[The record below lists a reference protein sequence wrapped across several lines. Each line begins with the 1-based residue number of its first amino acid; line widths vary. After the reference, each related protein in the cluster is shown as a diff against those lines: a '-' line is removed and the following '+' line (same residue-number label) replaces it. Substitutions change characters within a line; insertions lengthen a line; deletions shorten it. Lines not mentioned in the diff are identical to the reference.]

1 LSKNETTNTFKM
13 KAVVLFSGGLDST
26 VLAQQLIRQKAEVRL
41 LSIHYGQR
49 HKKELEHSTSI
60 ANILGSPHQILDF
73 SNLGRLLL
81 GSSLTDK
88 AIALPEGHYAEESM
102 KSTVVPNRNMIL
114 LSLAAGHALSIG
126 FDTIAYAAH
135 AGDHTI
141 YPDCR
146 PEFANAMET
155 ALNLADWEPLR
166 LHRPFVNLTKKDLV
180 ELGDQ
185 LEAPLHETWS
195 CYAGRKLHCGKCG
208 TCVERKEAF
217 SLANIPDPTKYEA

>member
-1 LSKNETTNTFKM
+1 M

-26 VLAQQLIRQKAEVRL
+26 VLAQQLINQKAVVHL

-49 HKKELEHSTSI
+49 HHKELQHSTRI
-60 ANILGSPHQILDF
+60 AQLLGLPHQILDF
-73 SNLGRLLL
+73 SNLGKLLS
-81 GSSLTDK
+81 GSSLTDDTVP
-88 AIALPEGHYAEESM
+88 LPEGHYEEESM

-114 LSLAAGHALSIG
+114 LSLAGGHALSIG

-146 PEFANAMET
+146 PEFTNAMET
-155 ALNLADWEPLR
+155 VLNLADWEPLR
-166 LHRPFVNLTKKDLV
+166 LLRPFVDLTKQDLV
-180 ELGDQ
+180 RLGDDMG
-185 LEAPLHETWS
+185 APLHETWS
-195 CYAGRKLHCGKCG
+195 CYAGRALHCGKCG

-217 SLANIPDPTKYEA
+217 SLANVSDPTKYEA

>member
-1 LSKNETTNTFKM
+1 M
-13 KAVVLFSGGLDST
+13 KA
-26 VLAQQLIRQKAEVRL
+26 
-41 LSIHYGQR
+41 
-49 HKKELEHSTSI
+49 
-60 ANILGSPHQILDF
+60 
-73 SNLGRLLL
+73 
-81 GSSLTDK
+81 
-88 AIALPEGHYAEESM
+88 
-102 KSTVVPNRNMIL
+102 TVVPNRNMIL

-180 ELGDQ
+180 QLGDQ
-185 LEAPLHETWS
+185 LGAPLHKTWS
-195 CYAGRKLHCGKCG
+195 CYAGRDLHCGKCG

-217 SLANIPDPTKYEA
+217 SLANITDPTKYEA

>member
-1 LSKNETTNTFKM
+1 M
-13 KAVVLFSGGLDST
+13 KAVILFSGGLDST
-26 VLAQQLIRQKAEVRL
+26 VLAQQLVQEKADVRL

-49 HKKELEHSTSI
+49 HHKELQHSTRI
-60 ANILGSPHQILDF
+60 AQLLGLPHQILDF
-73 SNLGRLLL
+73 SSLGKLLS
-81 GSSLTDK
+81 GSSLTDDTVS
-88 AIALPEGHYAEESM
+88 LPEGHYAEESM

-114 LSLAAGHALSIG
+114 LSLAGGHALSIG

-155 ALNLADWEPLR
+155 VLNLADWAPLR
-166 LHRPFVNLTKKDLV
+166 LHRPFVNLKKQDLV
-180 ELGDQ
+180 KLGHKMG
-185 LEAPLHETWS
+185 APLNETWS
-195 CYAGRKLHCGKCG
+195 CYAGRDLHCGKCG

-217 SLANIPDPTKYEA
+217 SLANIPDPTKYET

>member
-1 LSKNETTNTFKM
+1 M

-26 VLAQQLIRQKAEVRL
+26 VLAQQLIRQEAEVRL

-49 HKKELEHSTSI
+49 HQKELEHSTRI

-73 SNLGRLLL
+73 SNLGKLLH

-114 LSLAAGHALSIG
+114 LSMAAGHALSIG

-180 ELGDQ
+180 HLGDQ
-185 LEAPLHETWS
+185 LGAPLHETWS
-195 CYAGRKLHCGKCG
+195 CYAGRDLHCGKCG

>member
-1 LSKNETTNTFKM
+1 
-13 KAVVLFSGGLDST
+13 
-26 VLAQQLIRQKAEVRL
+26 
-41 LSIHYGQR
+41 
-49 HKKELEHSTSI
+49 
-60 ANILGSPHQILDF
+60 
-73 SNLGRLLL
+73 
-81 GSSLTDK
+81 
-88 AIALPEGHYAEESM
+88 
-102 KSTVVPNRNMIL
+102 MIL

-180 ELGDQ
+180 HLGDQ
-185 LEAPLHETWS
+185 LGAPLHETWS
-195 CYAGRKLHCGKCG
+195 CYAGRDLHCGKCG